1 MTTYLTSNNNTSI
14 KLCIR
19 KIIPIYDFGHITTG
33 ALSRYYQENTVQ
45 MEMKALTQNHAEL
58 KKKVLDAAI
67 KKHQSVVDDFTLSI
81 REMRAS
87 QGIVNEDE
95 MDLSQQ
101 AYNTEMFQMSNQI
114 GDRLAFANEE
124 LKLLFDMTSTIG
136 TIHNNVQLGSVV
148 VTDRDIFFVST
159 SIEEFEVDG
168 LKIFGLSIDSPLF
181 KSMEGKKKG
190 DRFGYNYGEYQ
201 IFDTF

>member
-1 MTTYLTSNNNTSI
+1 
-14 KLCIR
+14 
-19 KIIPIYDFGHITTG
+19 
-33 ALSRYYQENTVQ
+33 
-45 MEMKALTQNHAEL
+45 METKVLMSNHAEL

-67 KKHQSVVDDFTLSI
+67 KKHQAVVDDFRLSI
-81 REMRAS
+81 REMLAS

-101 AYNTEMFQMSNQI
+101 AYTEMFQKSIQI
-114 GDRLAFANEE
+114 GDRLAFANEK

-148 VTDRDIFFVST
+148 VTDRDIFFVSAST
-159 SIEEFEVDG
+159 EVFEVDG
-168 LKIFGLSIDSPLF
+168 LKIFGLSIESPLF

-190 DRFGYNYGEYQ
+190 DRFGHNYGEYRM
-201 IFDTF
+201 FDTF

>member
-1 MTTYLTSNNNTSI
+1 MYKKNHTHLRLWSCERRSLKP
-14 KLCIR
+14 KLPE
-19 KIIPIYDFGHITTG
+19 KIQH
-33 ALSRYYQENTVQ
+33 
-45 MEMKALTQNHAEL
+45 METKALMQNHGEL
-58 KKKVLDAAI
+58 KKKILDAAI
-67 KKHQSVVDDFTLSI
+67 KKHQSVVDDFALTI
-81 REMRAS
+81 KEMLAS

-101 AYNTEMFQMSNQI
+101 AYNTEMFQKSIQI

-136 TIHNNVQLGSVV
+136 SIHNNVQLGSVV
-148 VTDRDIFFVST
+148 VTDRDIFFVSA

-168 LKIFGLSIDSPLF
+168 LKIFGLSIESPLF

-190 DRFGYNYGEYQ
+190 DRFGYNYGEYR